1 MSSLAEALW
10 AWRVRF
16 RVDVLAAGTHPL
28 LEGQQASLPHIFVV
42 PDRIARIQVQVGGQS
57 LDVREGEAFVVAR
70 PQAYPIAVQPEPDR
84 TEANVEPAEA
94 HGQAETAPWC
104 PAHPDALLIRLSLRE
119 DVPAQLLAGCPAV
132 VTCPTSADRVRLLSR
147 LVADEVARLPDM
159 CRTTM
164 AHLGNLLL
172 LTLLEPLQ
180 ESVSGAE
187 SSGIVPVEVSTSV
200 QLMRDDLARR
210 WTVASLAEE
219 VGMSRSAF
227 ASLFSE
233 VVGKTPM
240 TVLLDYRMQR
250 AGDLLA
256 RSRSSIKEIA
266 AEVGYRSSATFSTV
280 FRKWSGLSPTEFR
293 RSHS

>member
-1 MSSLAEALW
+1 
-10 AWRVRF
+10 
-16 RVDVLAAGTHPL
+16 
-28 LEGQQASLPHIFVV
+28 
-42 PDRIARIQVQVGGQS
+42 
-57 LDVREGEAFVVAR
+57 
-70 PQAYPIAVQPEPDR
+70 
-84 TEANVEPAEA
+84 
-94 HGQAETAPWC
+94 
-104 PAHPDALLIRLSLRE
+104 
-119 DVPAQLLAGCPAV
+119 
-132 VTCPTSADRVRLLSR
+132 
-147 LVADEVARLPDM
+147 
-159 CRTTM
+159 M

-180 ESVSGAE
+180 ESVSGAA

-200 QLMRDDLARR
+200 QLMRDELARR

-256 RSRSSIKEIA
+256 RSRLSIREIA

-280 FRKWSGLSPTEFR
+280 FRKWSGLSPSEFR